1 MPKGLKGQKRPADV
15 IAIKVA
21 RIATGEGP
29 GCPEGRQS
37 VIEAMGH
44 SRPGK

>member
-1 MPKGLKGQKRPADV
+1 MPKGPKGQKRPADV

-21 RIATGEGP
+21 RIATGEAP
-29 GCPEGRQS
+29 DCPESRQS
-37 VIEAMGH
+37 VVEAMDH